1 MNPAERIID
10 RFGGI
15 STLARALGHR
25 HPTTVQGWKQRG
37 VIPARRQADVL
48 AAARAHNVA
57 LTAEDFFAAAASG
70 LPNPEGTAPPPPGAT
85 TRAAASAMWGGRFDE
100 GPAAIMREI
109 NASIGFDKRLYAQD
123 LRGSRAHCRM
133 LVAQG
138 IIGAADGAAILG
150 GLDAIEKEIVAGAF
164 TFDPA
169 LEDIHMNIESR
180 LAEMI
185 GEPAGRL
192 HTARSRNDQVATD
205 LRLWLRD
212 AIQNLDRGLLT
223 LQRTLVDKA
232 GLHADTIMPG
242 FTHLQG
248 AQPVTFGHHLL
259 AYAEMFDRD
268 RGRFADCAGRLNES
282 PLGAAALAGTAFAID
297 REAAARDLG
306 FDRPMANSLDAVSAR
321 DFAIEFVAAASIA
334 AVHASRLAEEIV
346 LWSSDAFGFITL
358 SDSFSTGSSIMPQ
371 KRNPD
376 AAELVRAKSGRVV
389 GSLNTLLIV
398 LKGLP
403 LAYAKDMQE
412 DKEPVFDAFDSMQ
425 LALSA
430 LAGMIGDLRVNAETM
445 RRAAGRGFPT
455 ATDLAD
461 WLVREAGVPF
471 RRAHAITG
479 RIVRLAETRGC
490 ALADVSLED
499 MQAVEPAITQAV
511 YDAIGL
517 DQSVAS
523 RRSFGGTAPVRV
535 RAAVTA
541 FRERL
546 K

>member
-1 MNPAERIID
+1 MNPAERIIEC
-10 RFGGI
+10 FGGI
-15 STLARALGHR
+15 SALARALGHR
-25 HPTTVQGWKQRG
+25 HPTTVQGWRQRG

-48 AAARAHNVA
+48 AAARAQNLA
-57 LTAEDFFAAAASG
+57 LSAEDFFGHQAAPSDADPSATG
-70 LPNPEGTAPPPPGAT
+70 ALPEGATPGG
-85 TRAAASAMWGGRFDE
+85 ASALWGGRFDA

-109 NASIGFDKRLYAQD
+109 NASISFDKRLYSHD

-138 IIGAADGAAILG
+138 IIAAQDGAAILG
-150 GLDAIEKEIVAGAF
+150 GLYVIEKEIAAGEF
-164 TFDPA
+164 TFDEA
-169 LEDIHMNIESR
+169 LEDIHMHIESR
-180 LAEMI
+180 LAEII

-212 AIQNLDRGLLT
+212 AIAGLDRGLVA

-232 GLHADTIMPG
+232 DIHADTIMPG

-268 RGRFADCAGRLNES
+268 RGRFADCTRRLNES
-282 PLGAAALAGTAFAID
+282 PLGAAALAGTAYPID
-297 REAAARDLG
+297 REATARDLG

-321 DFAIEFVAAASIA
+321 DFAIEFLGSAAIA

-376 AAELVRAKSGRVV
+376 AAELVRAKSGRVI

-412 DKEPVFDAFDSMQ
+412 DKEPVFDAVDSLH
-425 LALSA
+425 LAFSA
-430 LAGMIGDLRVNAETM
+430 LAGMIGDATVNTGAM
-445 RRAAGRGFPT
+445 RRAAGHGFPT

-471 RRAHAITG
+471 RLAHGITG
-479 RIVRLAETRGC
+479 RIVRLAEVGGC
-490 ALADVSLED
+490 DLADVPLKD

-535 RAAVTA
+535 RAAVAA